1 MSNVQRTM
9 FAAITIQRAFKRYVA
24 IKKERE
30 AKEMTQAAIM
40 IQKNFKGKISF
51 PDNYFKMVF
60 ISLLNATYY
69 TLSLSLLIYIIF
81 LTKNFNS
88 LKRTEVGV
96 HLFI

>member
-40 IQKNFKGKISF
+40 IQKNFKGKISLN
-51 PDNYFKMVF
+51 NYLKLVF
-60 ISLLNATYY
+60 ISLLIETDY
-69 TLSLSLLIYIIF
+69 TFS
-81 LTKNFNS
+81 
-88 LKRTEVGV
+88 
-96 HLFI
+96 LFIFKYTYFLRTNSVLCDLKATSKT